1 MNMHFE
7 YGTTA
12 DSVEIEV
19 TTCVEKPKIEIA
31 NWPKFTV
38 IWMGTKI
45 EGRFISPGVYQIGNA
60 VVFRNAEGEYVE
72 LAPKVYAKWL
82 EDK

>member
-7 YGTTA
+7 QKSTEDG
-12 DSVEIEV
+12 VEIKV
-19 TTCVEKPKIEIA
+19 TTHIPRPQIVIA
-31 NWPKFTV
+31 DWPKFTV
-38 IWMGTKI
+38 EWMGSRMQ
-45 EGRFISPGVYQIGNA
+45 GRVLSPGVYQIGNA
-60 VVFRNAEGEYVE
+60 VIFQNAQGEYVE